1 MYISKVFLKNVRCCN
16 KLTIDF
22 NNHGSSILFCGDNG
36 DGKSTI
42 LRCIAMGLCDQT
54 SAAGLLRELSGDF
67 VRKGKEKEASITIEL
82 VDSQRNT
89 YKIETTIKSL
99 EAFESLTQEVYVNG
113 KKSDQQNFPW
123 HKIFVAA
130 YGPGNRITGTADYQH
145 YVAVDA
151 VYSLFKNDVPLQNP
165 ELVFRRAI
173 DEAHKRYKKDSQKA
187 KKYAEKTFAHLRKL
201 LETLLNLD
209 DKDRIFLTK
218 TGLEVKSKRWGRAE
232 LGALGDGYRSTTTWV
247 LDLISWWM
255 LQLEKKSFLSN
266 RKVKGIVLIDEVEQH
281 LHPKWQIK
289 IMQLLQGEFNEI
301 QFIAT
306 THSPLVISGCKEIP
320 VYILSKG
327 KHKQKHVYG
336 WLAED
341 VYREIMGLESS
352 RAELFNRDIR
362 DYEELHYNMLKKKM
376 SPKDKYKLKKFK
388 KEFKTLPGTDPIVI
402 TTELDN
408 LTKSLE
414 SIEKKV
420 EK

>member
-1 MYISKVFLKNVRCCN
+1 MYISKIFLKNVRCCN
-16 KLTIDF
+16 ELTIDF
-22 NNHGSSILFCGDNG
+22 NNHGSSILLCGDNG

-67 VRKGKEKEASITIEL
+67 VRKGKKEASITIEL

-113 KKSDQQNFPW
+113 KGSGQQDFPW

-187 KKYAEKTFAHLRKL
+187 KKSTDKTFDYLRKL

-218 TGLEVKSKRWGRAE
+218 AGLEVKSKRWGRAE

-289 IMQLLQGEFNEI
+289 IMQLLHSAFKEI

-306 THSPLVISGCKEIP
+306 THSPLVISGSKDVEIHGL
-320 VYILSKG
+320 YHG
-327 KHKQKHVYG
+327 KHDTRNVYG

-341 VYREIMGLESS
+341 VYREIMNLPTT
-352 RAELFNRDIR
+352 RPAELDRKIQQYKMLQFKSLQKELSKRKKSELNRLK
-362 DYEELHYNMLKKKM
+362 EELQKQ
-376 SPKDKYKLKKFK
+376 
-388 KEFKTLPGTDPIVI
+388 LPPTDPTRLI
-402 TTELDN
+402 TELEN
-408 LTKSLE
+408 LAKDF
-414 SIEKKV
+414 
-420 EK
+420 